1 MNVSRFIA
9 RRYFKAKKSR
19 NVINL
24 ITNISVVGI
33 TISTAALV
41 ILLSAFN
48 GIEELVIRLYSD
60 FDPAITI
67 RSEKAK
73 TFNQHFIDTS
83 QIHDVEGVQSVS
95 RALEEVVILK
105 HESKWVHAKMIGVDP
120 VFVDMAD
127 MEGHLVDGTPY
138 LYVNEKPHA
147 IFGAY
152 LLGKLDAYVP
162 ASSARTEKITFNVP
176 LREGKL
182 RPGKKPLNVRQIDVA
197 GRMNYNREVNG
208 EYVVI
213 GYDVAKELLEYNDDI
228 SAYYV
233 GITEGAD
240 EKTVKKKIQ
249 RILGDDFSVKT
260 SFEKNEL
267 IFKTSQSERMI
278 VYLILVFIFI
288 LSSFN
293 LIASIAMLFV
303 EKKNDIST
311 LFSLGADRNTIFK
324 IFFFEGLM
332 IVGRGILLGLI
343 LGYIVCFI
351 QTQLQWVGMPSAP
364 GEAFPMKTTWSDAF
378 FITFSVAVL
387 GFIVSYLP
395 TKVLINRHNRLS
407 KNDKKPS

>member
-48 GIEELVIRLYSD
+48 GIEDLVIRLYSD
-60 FDPAITI
+60 FDPSITI
-67 RSEKAK
+67 RSSKAK

-83 QIHDVEGVQSVS
+83 QIYDVEGVEHVS

-105 HESKWVHAKMIGVDP
+105 HENKWVHAKMIGVDP
-120 VFVDMAD
+120 VFVEMAD
-127 MEGHLVDGTPY
+127 IEGHLVDGNPY
-138 LYVNEKPHA
+138 LYVNNIPYA
-147 IFGAY
+147 IFGAN

-162 ASSARTEKITFNVP
+162 TSSVRTEKITFNVP

-182 RPGKKPLNVRQIDVA
+182 RPGKKPLNVRQIQVSS
-197 GRMNYNREVNG
+197 RMNYNREVNS
-208 EYVVI
+208 EYVVV
-213 GYDVAKELLEYNDDI
+213 GYNIAKEMLEYNDDI

-233 GITEGAD
+233 GIEEGAN
-240 EKTVKKKIQ
+240 EKSVKK
-249 RILGDDFSVKT
+249 RIEQFLGEDFTVKT

-303 EKKNDIST
+303 EKKNDIGT
-311 LFSLGADRNTIFK
+311 LFSMGADRNTIFK

-332 IVGRGILLGLI
+332 IVSRGILIGLA
-343 LGYIVCFI
+343 LGYMVCFVQI
-351 QTQLQWVGMPSAP
+351 YFEAVGMPSAP
-364 GEAFPMKTTWSDAF
+364 GEPFPMKTTWSDAF

-407 KNDKKPS
+407 QSGK

>member
-48 GIEELVIRLYSD
+48 GIEDLVIRLYSD
-60 FDPAITI
+60 FDPSITI
-67 RSEKAK
+67 RSSKAK

-83 QIHDVEGVQSVS
+83 QIYDVEGVEHVS

-105 HESKWVHAKMIGVDP
+105 HENKWVHAKMIGVDP
-120 VFVDMAD
+120 VFVEMAD
-127 MEGHLVDGTPY
+127 IEGHLVDGNPY
-138 LYVNEKPHA
+138 LYVNNTPHA

-162 ASSARTEKITFNVP
+162 TSGVRTEKITFNVP

-182 RPGKKPLNVRQIDVA
+182 RPGKKPLNVRQIQVSS
-197 GRMNYNREVNG
+197 RMNYNREVNS
-208 EYVVI
+208 EYVVV
-213 GYDVAKELLEYNDDI
+213 GYSIAKELLEYDDDI

-233 GITEGAD
+233 GIEEGAN
-240 EKTVKKKIQ
+240 EKSVKKKIEQ
-249 RILGDDFSVKT
+249 FLGEDFTVKT

-303 EKKNDIST
+303 EKKNDIGT
-311 LFSLGADRNTIFK
+311 LFSMGADRNTIFK

-332 IVGRGILLGLI
+332 IVGRGILIGLA
-343 LGYIVCFI
+343 LGYMVCF
-351 QTQLQWVGMPSAP
+351 LQVYFEVIGMPSAP
-364 GEAFPMKTTWSDAF
+364 GEPFPMKTTWSDAF

-407 KNDKKPS
+407 QSGK